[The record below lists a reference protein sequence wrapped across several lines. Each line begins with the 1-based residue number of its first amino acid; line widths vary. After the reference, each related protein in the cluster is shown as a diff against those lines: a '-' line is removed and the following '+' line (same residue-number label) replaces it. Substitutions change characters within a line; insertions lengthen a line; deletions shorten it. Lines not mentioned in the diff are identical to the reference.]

1 MVNSESVPL
10 GYGIDF
16 GTGNSAISVAYE
28 DRVEVL
34 KLGNTR
40 SSLTLPPFVYL
51 HSAGHR
57 ASGDEWV
64 SSALAEA
71 DIEPKDHDRVRAQQ
85 LWGAA

>member
-1 MVNSESVPL
+1 MNSESVPL

-16 GTGNSAISVAYE
+16 GTSKSAISVAYE

-34 KLGNTR
+34 KLGNTSS
-40 SSLTLPPFVYL
+40 SSLTLPSFVYL

-57 ASGDEWV
+57 ASGDEGV

-71 DIEPKDHDRVRAQQ
+71 DIEPKDVDRLRAQQ